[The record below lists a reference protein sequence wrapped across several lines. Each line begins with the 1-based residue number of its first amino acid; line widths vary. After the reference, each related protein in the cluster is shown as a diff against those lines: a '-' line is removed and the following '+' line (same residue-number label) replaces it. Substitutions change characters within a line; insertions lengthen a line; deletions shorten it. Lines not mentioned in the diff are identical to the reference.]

1 MNLFFDSVLTVQGL
15 CSIFSDF
22 LYLKIWKKSSN
33 KDRTVLFF
41 PLQAKTRLSVHFC
54 LNKIVI
60 KLTVLLGCKVRKEN
74 YLFCKTSRELV
85 AQYSQSNL
93 PPLRL
98 TCGEA
103 PGRDSNLRPYLGNIF
118 RYRSFNSNATD
129 YFGEDGEN
137 IKKIDKYEDNISFV
151 KNFMA
156 IHISMQ
162 STRKPISMIQEKTI
176 IL

>member
-74 YLFCKTSRELV
+74 YLPV
-85 AQYSQSNL
+85 
-93 PPLRL
+93 
-98 TCGEA
+98 
-103 PGRDSNLRPYLGNIF
+103 RPLGNLLHSIH
-118 RYRSFNSNATD
+118 RAICRPSGWPAERPRAEILSFAPTWGI
-129 YFGEDGEN
+129 YFG
-137 IKKIDKYEDNISFV
+137 IDHLTV
-151 KNFMA
+151 MR
-156 IHISMQ
+156 Q
-162 STRKPISMIQEKTI
+162 I
-176 IL
+176 ILARMVRI

>member
-54 LNKIVI
+54 LNNIVI
-60 KLTVLLGCKVRKEN
+60 KLTVLLGYKVRKEN

-129 YFGEDGEN
+129 YFGEHGEN
-137 IKKIDKYEDNISFV
+137 IKKIDIYEDNISFV